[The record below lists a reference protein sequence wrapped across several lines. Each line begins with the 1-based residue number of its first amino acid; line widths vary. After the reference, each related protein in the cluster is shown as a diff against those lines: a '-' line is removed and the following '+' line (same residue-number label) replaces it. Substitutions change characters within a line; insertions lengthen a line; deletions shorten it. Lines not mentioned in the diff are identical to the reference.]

1 MEIIKIKDWNLGIDT
16 TKPIV
21 VSGPCSA
28 ETEEQTIQSCI
39 GVAEQGANILRAGIW
54 KPRTR
59 PGSFEG
65 VGNIGL
71 PWLKTASRLTGLPI
85 TVEVANARHVY
96 EALKNQVDI
105 LWIGARTTVNP
116 FSVQEIAEALKGVDI
131 PVMIKNP
138 INPDLK
144 LWMGAFERF
153 EKVGIHKLAAIHRGF
168 ASHHNTEYR
177 NQPQWEIPIELRRN
191 LDVEMICDPSHIC
204 GRRDTLLNVSQKA
217 MDLNFDGLMIES
229 HITPDEAWSDAAQ
242 QVTPVGFGEIIR
254 QLVVRD
260 TNTSNASFNSKLEE
274 LRHSIDELDE
284 TIIQA
289 IAKRMEIARE
299 IGEYKKDNNITIL
312 QMSRWE
318 KVLARRSVYAQK
330 QGLSSKFVA
339 GYLTQIHKESIRQ
352 QTAIMNEAELNMVD
366 E

>member
-1 MEIIKIKDWNLGIDT
+1 MEITKIKDWGLNIDT
-16 TKPIV
+16 SKPIV

-28 ETEEQTIQSCI
+28 ETEEQTVQSCL
-39 GVAEQGANILRAGIW
+39 GVAKQGANILRAGIW

-65 VGNIGL
+65 IGNKGL

-116 FSVQEIAEALKGVDI
+116 FSVQEIADALKGVDI

-153 EKVGIHKLAAIHRGF
+153 EKVGITKMAAIHRGF
-168 ASHHNTEYR
+168 ASYHNTEYR
-177 NQPQWEIPIELRRN
+177 NQPQWEIPIELRRH
-191 LDVEMICDPSHIC
+191 LDIEMVCDPSHIC
-204 GRRDTLLNVSQKA
+204 GKRETLLQVAQKA
-217 MDLNFDGLMIES
+217 MDLNFEGLMIES

-242 QVTPVGFGEIIR
+242 QVTPEDFGVLLNNLVIR
-254 QLVVRD
+254 D
-260 TNTSNASFNSKLEE
+260 SNTQNPAFNSQLDE
-274 LRHSIDELDE
+274 LRHHIDEIDQQ
-284 TIIQA
+284 IIQL
-289 IAKRMEIARE
+289 IGKRMDIARE
-299 IGEYKKDNNITIL
+299 IGKHKKENNIAIL
-312 QMSRWE
+312 QMTRWE
-318 KVLARRSVYAQK
+318 NVLDKRMKYAQSN
-330 QGLSSKFVA
+330 GLSSKFA
-339 GYLTQIHKESIRQ
+339 LQYLQEIHNESIRQ
-352 QTAIMNEAELNMVD
+352 QTAIMNETELEKV
-366 E
+366 

>member
-1 MEIIKIKDWNLGIDT
+1 MEITKIKDWGLNIDT
-16 TKPIV
+16 SKPIV

-28 ETEEQTIQSCI
+28 ETEEQTVQSCL
-39 GVAEQGANILRAGIW
+39 GVAKQGANILRAGIW

-65 VGNIGL
+65 VGSKGL

-116 FSVQEIAEALKGVDI
+116 FSVQEIADALKGVDI

-153 EKVGIHKLAAIHRGF
+153 EKVGITKLAAIHRGF
-168 ASHHNTEYR
+168 ASYHNTEYR
-177 NQPQWEIPIELRRN
+177 NQPQWEIPIDLRRH
-191 LDVEMICDPSHIC
+191 LDIEMVCDPSHIC
-204 GRRDTLLNVSQKA
+204 GRRDTLLQVAQKA
-217 MDLNFDGLMIES
+217 MDLNFEGLMIES

-242 QVTPVGFGEIIR
+242 QVTPEGFGALLNE
-254 QLVVRD
+254 LVIRD
-260 TNTSNASFNSKLEE
+260 TKTQNPAFNSQLDE
-274 LRHSIDELDE
+274 LRHHIDEIDE
-284 TIIQA
+284 QIIQL
-289 IAKRMEIARE
+289 IAKRMNIARE
-299 IGEYKKDNNITIL
+299 IGEHKKDNNIAIL
-312 QMSRWE
+312 QMSRWQD
-318 KVLARRSVYAQK
+318 VLDRRMTYAQSK
-330 QGLSSKFVA
+330 GLSTKFTK
-339 GYLTQIHKESIRQ
+339 GYLQEIHNESIRQ
-352 QTAIMNEAELNMVD
+352 QTAIMNETELEKV
-366 E
+366 

>member
-1 MEIIKIKDWNLGIDT
+1 MEITKIKDWGLNIDT
-16 TKPIV
+16 SKPIV

-28 ETEEQTIQSCI
+28 ETEEQTVQSCL
-39 GVAEQGANILRAGIW
+39 GVAKQGANILRAGIW

-65 VGNIGL
+65 IGNKGL

-116 FSVQEIAEALKGVDI
+116 FSVQEIADALKGVDI

-153 EKVGIHKLAAIHRGF
+153 EKVGITKMAAIHRGF
-168 ASHHNTEYR
+168 ASYHNTEYR
-177 NQPQWEIPIELRRN
+177 NQPQWEIPIELRRH
-191 LDVEMICDPSHIC
+191 LDIEMVCDPSHIC
-204 GRRDTLLNVSQKA
+204 GKRETLLQVAQKA
-217 MDLNFDGLMIES
+217 MDLNFEGLMIES

-242 QVTPVGFGEIIR
+242 QVTPENFGVLLNNLVIR
-254 QLVVRD
+254 DSKTQ
-260 TNTSNASFNSKLEE
+260 NPAFNSQLDE
-274 LRHSIDELDE
+274 LRHHIDEIDQQ
-284 TIIQA
+284 IIQL
-289 IAKRMEIARE
+289 IGKRMDIARE
-299 IGEYKKDNNITIL
+299 IGKHKKENNIAIL
-312 QMSRWE
+312 QMTRWE
-318 KVLARRSVYAQK
+318 NVLDKRMKYAQSN
-330 QGLSSKFVA
+330 GLSSKFA
-339 GYLTQIHKESIRQ
+339 LQYLQEIHNESIRQ
-352 QTAIMNEAELNMVD
+352 QTAIMNETELEKV
-366 E
+366 

>member
-1 MEIIKIKDWNLGIDT
+1 MEITKIKDWGLNIDT
-16 TKPIV
+16 SKPIV

-28 ETEEQTIQSCI
+28 ETEEQTVQSCL
-39 GVAEQGANILRAGIW
+39 GVAKQGANILRAGIW

-65 VGNIGL
+65 VGSKGL

-153 EKVGIHKLAAIHRGF
+153 EKVGITKLAAIHRGF
-168 ASHHNTEYR
+168 ASYHNTEYR
-177 NQPQWEIPIELRRN
+177 NQPQWEIPIDLRRH
-191 LDVEMICDPSHIC
+191 LDIEMVCDPSHIC
-204 GRRDTLLNVSQKA
+204 GRRDTLLQVAQKA
-217 MDLNFDGLMIES
+217 MDLNFEGLMIES

-242 QVTPVGFGEIIR
+242 QVTPEGFGALLKE
-254 QLVVRD
+254 LVIRD
-260 TNTSNASFNSKLEE
+260 TKTQNPAFNSQLDE
-274 LRHSIDELDE
+274 LRHHIDEIDE
-284 TIIQA
+284 QIIQL
-289 IAKRMEIARE
+289 IAKRMNIARE
-299 IGEYKKDNNITIL
+299 IGEHKKDNNISIL
-312 QMSRWE
+312 QMSRWQD
-318 KVLARRSVYAQK
+318 VLDKRMTYAQSK
-330 QGLSSKFVA
+330 GLSTKFTK
-339 GYLTQIHKESIRQ
+339 GYLQEIHNESIRQ
-352 QTAIMNEAELNMVD
+352 QTAIMNETELEKV
-366 E
+366 

>member
-1 MEIIKIKDWNLGIDT
+1 MEITKIKDWGLNIDT
-16 TKPIV
+16 SKPIV

-28 ETEEQTIQSCI
+28 ETEEQTVQSCL
-39 GVAEQGANILRAGIW
+39 GVAKQGANILRAGIW

-65 VGNIGL
+65 IGNKGL

-116 FSVQEIAEALKGVDI
+116 FSVQEIADALKGVDI

-153 EKVGIHKLAAIHRGF
+153 EKVGITKMAAIHRGF
-168 ASHHNTEYR
+168 ASYHNTEYR
-177 NQPQWEIPIELRRN
+177 NQPQWEIPIELRRQ
-191 LDVEMICDPSHIC
+191 LDIEMVCDPSHIC
-204 GRRDTLLNVSQKA
+204 GKRETLLQVAQKA
-217 MDLNFDGLMIES
+217 MDLNFEGLMIES

-242 QVTPVGFGEIIR
+242 QVTPEDFGSLLNDLVIR
-254 QLVVRD
+254 D
-260 TNTSNASFNSKLEE
+260 SNTQNPAFNSQLDE
-274 LRHSIDELDE
+274 LRHHIDEIDQQ
-284 TIIQA
+284 IIQL
-289 IAKRMEIARE
+289 IAKRMDIARE
-299 IGEYKKDNNITIL
+299 IGKNKKENNIAIL

-318 KVLARRSVYAQK
+318 NVLDKRMKYALSN
-330 QGLSSKFVA
+330 GLSSKFA
-339 GYLTQIHKESIRQ
+339 LQYLQEIHNESIRQ
-352 QTAIMNEAELNMVD
+352 QTAIMNETELEKV
-366 E
+366 

>member
-1 MEIIKIKDWNLGIDT
+1 MEIIKIKDWGLNIDT
-16 TKPIV
+16 SKPIV

-28 ETEEQTIQSCI
+28 ETEEQTIQSCL
-39 GVAEQGANILRAGIW
+39 GVAKQGANILRAGIW

-65 VGNIGL
+65 VGSKGL

-116 FSVQEIAEALKGVDI
+116 FSVQEVAEALKGVDI

-153 EKVGIHKLAAIHRGF
+153 EKVGITKLAAIHRGF
-168 ASHHNTEYR
+168 ASYHNTEYR
-177 NQPQWEIPIELRRN
+177 NQPQWEIPIDLRRH
-191 LDVEMICDPSHIC
+191 LDVEMVCDPSHIC
-204 GRRDTLLNVSQKA
+204 GRRDTLLQVAQKA
-217 MDLNFDGLMIES
+217 MDLNFEGLMIES

-242 QVTPVGFGEIIR
+242 QVTPEGFGALLNE
-254 QLVVRD
+254 LVIRD
-260 TNTSNASFNSKLEE
+260 TKTQNPAFNSQLDE
-274 LRHSIDELDE
+274 LRHHIDEIDE
-284 TIIQA
+284 QIIQL
-289 IAKRMEIARE
+289 IAKRMDIARE
-299 IGEYKKDNNITIL
+299 IGQHKKDNNIAIL

-318 KVLARRSVYAQK
+318 KVLNKRMSYAQSK
-330 QGLSSKFVA
+330 GLSSKFA
-339 GYLTQIHKESIRQ
+339 MHYLQEIHNESIRQ
-352 QTAIMNEAELNMVD
+352 QTSIMNEMEIEKV
-366 E
+366 

>member
-1 MEIIKIKDWNLGIDT
+1 MEITKIKDWGLNIDT
-16 TKPIV
+16 SKPIV

-28 ETEEQTIQSCI
+28 ETEEQTVQSCL
-39 GVAEQGANILRAGIW
+39 GVAKQGANILRAGIW

-65 VGNIGL
+65 IGNKGL

-116 FSVQEIAEALKGVDI
+116 FSVQEIADALKGVDI

-153 EKVGIHKLAAIHRGF
+153 EKVGITKMAAIHRGF
-168 ASHHNTEYR
+168 ASYHNTEYR
-177 NQPQWEIPIELRRN
+177 NQPQWEIPIELRRH
-191 LDVEMICDPSHIC
+191 LDIEMVCDPSHIC
-204 GRRDTLLNVSQKA
+204 GKRETLLQVAQKA
-217 MDLNFDGLMIES
+217 MDLNFEGLMIES

-242 QVTPVGFGEIIR
+242 QVTPEDFGVLLNNLVIR
-254 QLVVRD
+254 DSKTQ
-260 TNTSNASFNSKLEE
+260 NPAFNSQLDE
-274 LRHSIDELDE
+274 LRHHIDEIDQQ
-284 TIIQA
+284 IIQL
-289 IAKRMEIARE
+289 IGKRMDIARE
-299 IGEYKKDNNITIL
+299 IGKHKKENNIAIL
-312 QMSRWE
+312 QMTRWE
-318 KVLARRSVYAQK
+318 NVLDKRMKYAQSN
-330 QGLSSKFVA
+330 GLSSKFA
-339 GYLTQIHKESIRQ
+339 LQYLQEIHNESIRQ
-352 QTAIMNEAELNMVD
+352 QTAIMNETELEKV
-366 E
+366 

>member
-1 MEIIKIKDWNLGIDT
+1 MEITKIKDWGLNIDT
-16 TKPIV
+16 SKPIV

-28 ETEEQTIQSCI
+28 ETEEQTVQSCL
-39 GVAEQGANILRAGIW
+39 GVAKQGANILRAGIW

-65 VGNIGL
+65 VGSKGL

-116 FSVQEIAEALKGVDI
+116 FSVQEIADALKGVDI

-153 EKVGIHKLAAIHRGF
+153 EKVGITKLAAIHRGF
-168 ASHHNTEYR
+168 ASYHNTEYR
-177 NQPQWEIPIELRRN
+177 NQPQWEIPIDLRRH
-191 LDVEMICDPSHIC
+191 LDIEMVCDPSHIC
-204 GRRDTLLNVSQKA
+204 GRRDTLLQVAQKA
-217 MDLNFDGLMIES
+217 MDLNFEGLMIES

-242 QVTPVGFGEIIR
+242 QVTPEGFGALLNE
-254 QLVVRD
+254 LVIRD
-260 TNTSNASFNSKLEE
+260 TKTQNPAFNSQLDE
-274 LRHSIDELDE
+274 LRHHIDEIDE
-284 TIIQA
+284 QIIQL
-289 IAKRMEIARE
+289 IAKRMNIARE
-299 IGEYKKDNNITIL
+299 IGEHKKDNNIAIL
-312 QMSRWE
+312 QMSRW
-318 KVLARRSVYAQK
+318 
-330 QGLSSKFVA
+330 
-339 GYLTQIHKESIRQ
+339 
-352 QTAIMNEAELNMVD
+352 
-366 E
+366 

>member
-1 MEIIKIKDWNLGIDT
+1 LEITKIKDWNLGINT

-28 ETEEQTIQSCI
+28 ETEEQTIQSCL
-39 GVAEQGANILRAGIW
+39 GVAAQGANILRAGIW

-65 VGNIGL
+65 VGREGL

-105 LWIGARTTVNP
+105 LWLGARTTVNP

-153 EKVGIHKLAAIHRGF
+153 EKVGITKLAAIHRGF
-168 ASHHNTEYR
+168 ASYHNTEYR
-177 NQPQWEIPIELRRN
+177 NQPQWEIPIELRRH
-191 LDVEMICDPSHIC
+191 LDIEMVCDPSHIC
-204 GRRDTLLNVSQKA
+204 GNRKNLFKVAQKA
-217 MDLNFDGLMIES
+217 MDLNFEGLMIES

-242 QVTPVGFGEIIR
+242 QVTPENFGELIR
-254 QLVVRD
+254 KLVIRD
-260 TNTSNASFNSKLEE
+260 SDSKNATFNNSLDE
-274 LRHSIDELDE
+274 LRHQIDEIDE
-284 TIIQA
+284 QIIQF
-289 IAKRMEIARE
+289 IAKRMDIARE
-299 IGEYKKDNNITIL
+299 IGQQKKDSNIAIL

-318 KVLARRSVYAQK
+318 KVLKQRSDYSESK
-330 QGLSSKFVA
+330 GLSKKFVK
-339 GYLTQIHKESIRQ
+339 GYLQEIHKESIRQ
-352 QTAIMNEAELNMVD
+352 QTAIMNETELEKV
-366 E
+366 

>member
-1 MEIIKIKDWNLGIDT
+1 MEITKIKDWGLNIDT
-16 TKPIV
+16 SKPIV

-28 ETEEQTIQSCI
+28 ETEEQTVQSCL
-39 GVAEQGANILRAGIW
+39 GVAKQGANILRAGIW

-65 VGNIGL
+65 VGSKGL

-153 EKVGIHKLAAIHRGF
+153 EKVGITKLAAIHRGF
-168 ASHHNTEYR
+168 ASYHNTEYR
-177 NQPQWEIPIELRRN
+177 NQPQWEIPIDLRRH
-191 LDVEMICDPSHIC
+191 LDIEMVCDPSHIC
-204 GRRDTLLNVSQKA
+204 GRRDTLLQVAQKA
-217 MDLNFDGLMIES
+217 MDLNFEGLMIES

-242 QVTPVGFGEIIR
+242 QVTPEGFGALLNE
-254 QLVVRD
+254 LVIRD
-260 TNTSNASFNSKLEE
+260 TKTQNPAFNSQLDE
-274 LRHSIDELDE
+274 LRHHIDEIDE
-284 TIIQA
+284 QIIQL
-289 IAKRMEIARE
+289 IAKRMNIARE
-299 IGEYKKDNNITIL
+299 IGEHKKDNNIAIL
-312 QMSRWE
+312 QMSRWQD
-318 KVLARRSVYAQK
+318 VLDRRMTYAQSK
-330 QGLSSKFVA
+330 GLSTKFTK
-339 GYLTQIHKESIRQ
+339 GYLQEIHNESIRQ
-352 QTAIMNEAELNMVD
+352 QTAIMNETELEKV
-366 E
+366 